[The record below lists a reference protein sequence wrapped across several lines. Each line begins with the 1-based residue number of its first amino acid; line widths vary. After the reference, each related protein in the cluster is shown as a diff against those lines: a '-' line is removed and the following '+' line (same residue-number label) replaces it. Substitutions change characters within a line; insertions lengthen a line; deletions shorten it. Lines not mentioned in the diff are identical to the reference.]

1 MGVGWNVMAGGRLDQ
16 RGGPATRRWPTSWLA
31 FLLWTVI
38 AGSLLISWR
47 WNKRYFNNVP
57 RARISGRLTSSR
69 LVSSA
74 RTSAFLLARSTLSN
88 SVASL
93 LHTAR

>member
-1 MGVGWNVMAGGRLDQ
+1 MSP
-16 RGGPATRRWPTSWLA
+16 GPE
-31 FLLWTVI
+31 
-38 AGSLLISWR
+38 
-47 WNKRYFNNVP
+47 
-57 RARISGRLTSSR
+57 SSR